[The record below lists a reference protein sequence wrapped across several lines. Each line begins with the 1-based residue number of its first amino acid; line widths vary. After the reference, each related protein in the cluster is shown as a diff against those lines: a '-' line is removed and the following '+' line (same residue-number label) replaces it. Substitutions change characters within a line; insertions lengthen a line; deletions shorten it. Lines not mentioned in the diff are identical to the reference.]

1 MHGTRKVK
9 KRILLQIPK
18 KKQLKRTIKSIWEKK
33 ILFCELD
40 IIFEVIHQI
49 FA

>member
-18 KKQLKRTIKSIWEKK
+18 KNNLSVRLNPYEKKK

-49 FA
+49 FT